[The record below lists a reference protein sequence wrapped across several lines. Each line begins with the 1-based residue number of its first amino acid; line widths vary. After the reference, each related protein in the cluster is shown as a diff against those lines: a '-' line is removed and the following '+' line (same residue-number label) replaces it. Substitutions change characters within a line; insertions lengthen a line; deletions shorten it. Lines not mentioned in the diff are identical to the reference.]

1 MKIEITS
8 LKFFSSEFLFLSSFK
23 KVSNIWLN
31 EGLYTCHAV
40 IDRHIRI
47 LRNFCKPRITG
58 IIRLG
63 YERSFILSFILR
75 VILNLIQNIM
85 ATLFM
90 THDSDMI
97 MMTVVPN
104 LKYYIQFIVSHFFY
118 RYFKYLDIPQALRQF
133 VVWVFSSK

>member
-31 EGLYTCHAV
+31 EGLNTWCHAV
-40 IDRHIRI
+40 IDRHIGI
-47 LRNFCKPRITG
+47 LRNFWKSRITG

-85 ATLFM
+85 TTLFM

-97 MMTVVPN
+97 MMTVVSN
-104 LKYYIQFIVSHFFY
+104 LKYYIQIIVSSFFI
-118 RYFKYLDIPQALRQF
+118 DTSNI
-133 VVWVFSSK
+133 